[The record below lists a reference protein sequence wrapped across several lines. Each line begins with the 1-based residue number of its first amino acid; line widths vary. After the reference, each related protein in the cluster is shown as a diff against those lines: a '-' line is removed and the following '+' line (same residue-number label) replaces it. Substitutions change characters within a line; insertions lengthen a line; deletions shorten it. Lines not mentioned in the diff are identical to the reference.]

1 MTNYLYQVGGS
12 LAVEAHCYVIR
23 KADSELYKALKN
35 GEFCYVLNSRQMGK
49 SSLLVRTRHKLQQES
64 VLCATVDMTRI
75 GSETITPAQWYK
87 GIIADLWRGFNLSL
101 KVNFK
106 SWWKEQENLSLVQ
119 QLGNFI
125 EEILLEQFSHS
136 QLVIFIDEIDSILSL
151 DFPIDDFFALIRFC
165 YNQRAINP
173 AYKNLTWAIFG
184 VATPSDLITDRN
196 RTPFNIGKAIEINGF
211 TLEEA
216 QPLAKGLTGKFRNS
230 GSILKEILTWTNG
243 QPFLTHKL
251 CNLVLNLSKDSVS
264 DSLEILPGTEGFWVE
279 TLVKFCIIQNWQSQ
293 DEPEH
298 LKTIRDRI
306 LRNEQRAGRLLA
318 IYQQILQSIQVPADD
333 SREQEELLLSG
344 LIERKYGLFQVKNL
358 IYQRVFNQDWV
369 EKELKKLRP
378 YSQTFDAWI
387 ASQKT
392 DTSRLLRGQALKDA
406 QLWAQGKS
414 LSDLDYH
421 FLAASLEIDHQETQ
435 RKIEAERTK
444 AIETQLIEEQ
454 KRLQQEQKIARLQ
467 RLFLMLVSSAFFLAS
482 ALGLIAFWQ
491 YRQARISEIR
501 ALTSSSEGLFASHRQ
516 LDAMIEAIKA
526 KRRLQDLGDVD
537 PETAKNVEIA
547 LRQTVYGNNEFNR
560 LIGHQGS
567 VLSVDISPNDRLI
580 ATASNDKTVKLW
592 RRDGT
597 LLHTLKHTATVHR
610 VAFNPDSRL
619 IVSGSL
625 DGKIRLWSIDGR
637 LIQTIQGHQVSIWGV
652 AFSPNGKFI
661 ASSSSDKTI
670 KLWTIDGKLWKT
682 LTGHQKSV
690 WNIAFS
696 PNSQIVASAGVDNT
710 IKLWTIDGKL
720 LKTLKGHQNSVWD
733 VAFCQQSN
741 LLVSVS
747 SDRTAKLWKL
757 DGSLVRTLE
766 SNYSTIGVD
775 CQGEIIA
782 TGDKNNT
789 VTIWKTDGT
798 LKRKLQGHQ
807 AVIRDLALSS
817 DGLLAASASD
827 DGTVKL
833 WERNQY
839 LLRPL
844 YGHQD
849 TIWDIA
855 TSPNGKLIASVSGDD
870 SLKLWGT
877 DGILWQTLKP
887 KEYTFQGVVFS
898 PNNQMIV
905 TGNNNG
911 NIQLWHLSQ
920 GKNLPL
926 KLLKTFRG
934 HQASVYAVA
943 LSSNRKIIASA
954 GDDRT
959 IKLWNFD
966 GKLLHSFIAHSER
979 IWKLAFNFDGQFL
992 ASASADGKVKIWQT
1006 NGNLVAT
1013 LSHEGAVWGIAWS
1026 PQKNIIASTSR
1037 DDILK
1042 LWTGNGKLLK
1052 TIPGQSQGLTRV
1064 AFSPDGQ
1071 TIATAGVDN
1080 TVKLWDLQGK
1090 LLRTLPGHQGMVISL
1105 AFTPDGKF
1113 LVSGGDDSTVIIW
1126 DLKKIENLNELEY
1139 ACNWVGD
1146 YLRTNVEVE
1155 KSDKPDGTLR
1165 DRHLCDNIKN

>member
-1 MTNYLYQVGGS
+1 MDKSHYQVGGS
-12 LAVEAHCYVIR
+12 LATEAPCYVVR
-23 KADSELYKALKN
+23 KADSELYEALKS

-49 SSLLVRTRHKLQQES
+49 SSLLVRTRHKLQQEG
-64 VLCATVDMTRI
+64 VLCTTVDITRI
-75 GSETITPAQWYK
+75 GSETITQSQWYK
-87 GIIADLWRGFNLSL
+87 GIITDLWRGFNLL
-101 KVNFK
+101 GKVNLK
-106 SWWKEQENLSLVQ
+106 TWWKEQENLSLVQ

-125 EEILLEQFSHS
+125 EDILLEQFSHS
-136 QLVIFIDEIDSILSL
+136 QLVIFIDEIDSVISL
-151 DFPIDDFFALIRFC
+151 DFPIDDFFAFIRFC

-184 VATPSDLITDRN
+184 VATPSDLISDRN
-196 RTPFNIGKAIEINGF
+196 RTPFNIGKAIELSGF

-216 QPLAKGLTGKFRNS
+216 QPLAKGLTEKFSNS

-251 CNLVLNLSKDSVS
+251 CNLVWNLSRDSVS
-264 DSLEILPGTEGFWVE
+264 ESLEILPGTEGFWLE
-279 TLVKFCIIQNWQSQ
+279 SLVKSRIIQNWQSQ

-298 LKTIRDRI
+298 LKTVRDRL
-306 LRNEQRAGRLLA
+306 LRNEQRAGRLLG
-318 IYQQILQSIQVPADD
+318 IYQQILQGIQIPTDD
-333 SREQEELLLSG
+333 SREQAELVLSG
-344 LIERKYGLFQVKNL
+344 LIVKKNGFLQVKNP
-358 IYQRVFNQDWV
+358 IYQGVFSQDWV
-369 EKELKKLRP
+369 KKELSKMRP
-378 YSQTFDAWI
+378 YSQTFDAWVN
-387 ASQKT
+387 SQKT

-406 QLWAQGKS
+406 QLWTQGKS
-414 LSDLDYH
+414 LSDLDYQ
-421 FLAASLEIDHQETQ
+421 FLAASLEIDRQETQ
-435 RKIEAERTK
+435 QKIEAERTK
-444 AIETQLIEEQ
+444 AIKIQLIEEQ
-454 KRLQQEQKIARLQ
+454 KNAKLQ
-467 RLFLMLVSSAFFLAS
+467 RLVLILVSGAFFLAS
-482 ALGLIAFWQ
+482 SLVLIAFWQ
-491 YRQARISEIR
+491 FRQARISEIK
-501 ALTSSSEGLFASHRQ
+501 ALASSSQGLFASNNQ

-526 KRRLQDLGDVD
+526 KRRLKQLGNVA

-547 LRQTVYGNNEFNR
+547 LRKTVYGNNESNR

-567 VLSVDISPNDRLI
+567 VLSVDISPNNQFI
-580 ATASNDKTVKLW
+580 ATASNDKTVKVW

-597 LLHTLKHTATVHR
+597 LLHTLKHSATVHR
-610 VAFNPDSRL
+610 VAFSPDSRL

-625 DGKIRLWSIDGR
+625 DGKIKLWGIDGR
-637 LIQTIQGHQVSIWGV
+637 LIYTIQGHQVPIWGV
-652 AFSPNGKFI
+652 AFSPNGKLI
-661 ASSSSDKTI
+661 ASGSSDKTI
-670 KLWTIDGKLWKT
+670 KLWTIDGRLWKT
-682 LTGHQKSV
+682 LKGHEKSV
-690 WNIAFS
+690 WNVAFS
-696 PNSQIVASAGVDNT
+696 PNNQIVASAGVDN
-710 IKLWTIDGKL
+710 IINLWTIDGKL
-720 LKTLKGHQNSVWD
+720 LKTLKGHQNSIWD
-733 VAFCQQSN
+733 LAFCQQNN

-757 DGSLVRTLE
+757 DGTLVRTLK
-766 SNYSTIGVD
+766 SDHSTIGVD
-775 CQGEIIA
+775 CQGEFIV

-798 LKRKLQGHQ
+798 LRRNLQGHR
-807 AVIRDLALSS
+807 AVIRDVALSS
-817 DGLLAASASD
+817 DDLLAASASD

-833 WERNQY
+833 WQRNQF

-855 TSPNGKLIASVSGDD
+855 TSSDGKLIASVSGDD
-870 SLKLWGT
+870 TLKLWGN

-911 NIQLWHLSQ
+911 NIQIWDLSQ

-943 LSSNRKIIASA
+943 LSPNHKIIASA

-979 IWKLAFNFDGQFL
+979 IWKLAFSFDGQFL
-992 ASASADGKVKIWQT
+992 VSASADSKVKIWRI
-1006 NGNLVAT
+1006 NGDLVAT
-1013 LSHEGAVWGIAWS
+1013 LSHEGAVWGVAWS

-1042 LWTGNGKLLK
+1042 LWTGDGKLLK
-1052 TIPGQSQGLTRV
+1052 TIPGRSQGLTRV

-1080 TVKLWDLQGK
+1080 TVKLWNLQGE
-1090 LLRTLPGHQGMVISL
+1090 LLRSLPGHQGMVISL

-1139 ACNWVGD
+1139 ACNWVRD
-1146 YLRTNVEVE
+1146 YLRTNLQVEE
-1155 KSDKPDGTLR
+1155 S
-1165 DRHLCDNIKN
+1165 DRHLCDNIK

>member
-1 MTNYLYQVGGS
+1 
-12 LAVEAHCYVIR
+12 
-23 KADSELYKALKN
+23 
-35 GEFCYVLNSRQMGK
+35 MGK
-49 SSLLVRTRHKLQQES
+49 SSLLVRTRHKLQQED
-64 VLCATVDMTRI
+64 VLCTTVDITRI
-75 GSETITPAQWYK
+75 GSETITQSQWYK
-87 GIIADLWRGFNLSL
+87 GIITDLWRGFNLL
-101 KVNFK
+101 GKVNLK
-106 SWWKEQENLSLVQ
+106 TWWKEQENLSLVQ

-151 DFPIDDFFALIRFC
+151 DFPLDDFFALIRFC

-184 VATPSDLITDRN
+184 VATPSDLISDRN
-196 RTPFNIGKAIEINGF
+196 RTPFNIGRAIEIQGF

-216 QPLAKGLTGKFRNS
+216 QPLATGLTGKFRNAE
-230 GSILKEILTWTNG
+230 SILKEILSWTNG

-251 CNLVLNLSKDSVS
+251 CNLVLNLSRDSVS
-264 DSLEILPGTEGFWVE
+264 DRLEILPGTEGFWVE
-279 TLVKFCIIQNWQSQ
+279 SLVNSCIIENWQSQ

-306 LRNEQRAGRLLA
+306 LRNEQRAGRLLG
-318 IYQQILQSIQVPADD
+318 IYQQILQGVQVAADD
-333 SREQEELLLSG
+333 SREQAELLLSG
-344 LIERKYGLFQVKNL
+344 LIERKDGFFQVKNP
-358 IYQRVFNQDWV
+358 IYQAVFHQNWV
-369 EKELKKLRP
+369 EKELGKLRP

-414 LSDLDYH
+414 LSDLDYQ
-421 FLAASLEIDHQETQ
+421 FLAASLEIDRQETQ
-435 RKIEAERTK
+435 QKIEAERTK

-454 KRLQQEQKIARLQ
+454 KRLQQEQKTARLQ

-491 YRQARISEIR
+491 YRQARISEIK
-501 ALTSSSEGLFASHRQ
+501 ALTSSSEGLFASNHQ
-516 LDAMIEAIKA
+516 LDAMSEAIKA
-526 KRRLQDLGDVD
+526 KRRLQDLGYVE
-537 PETAKNVEIA
+537 PETAKNVETA

-592 RRDGT
+592 QRDGT
-597 LLHTLKHTATVHR
+597 LLHTLKHSATVHR
-610 VAFNPDSRL
+610 VAFSPDSRL

-625 DGKIRLWSIDGR
+625 DGKIKLWSIDGR
-637 LIQTIQGHQVSIWGV
+637 LIYTIQGHQVPIWGV
-652 AFSPNGKFI
+652 AFSPNGKLI

-670 KLWTIDGKLWKT
+670 KLWTVDGRLWKT
-682 LTGHQKSV
+682 LKGHQKTV
-690 WNIAFS
+690 WNVAFS
-696 PNSQIVASAGVDNT
+696 PNNQIVASAGVDN
-710 IKLWTIDGKL
+710 IINLWTIDGKL
-720 LKTLKGHQNSVWD
+720 LKTLKGHQNAIWD

-757 DGSLVRTLE
+757 DGTLVRTLK
-766 SNYSTIGVD
+766 SNDTMIGVD
-775 CQGEIIA
+775 CQGEFIA
-782 TGDKNNT
+782 TSGTNNI

-798 LKRKLQGHQ
+798 FRRNLQGHR
-807 AVIRDLALSS
+807 ALVRDLALTS
-817 DGLLAASASD
+817 DSLIAASASD

-833 WERNQY
+833 WRQNQF

-844 YGHQD
+844 YGHQG
-849 TIWDIA
+849 TIWEITISSDS
-855 TSPNGKLIASVSGDD
+855 TLVASVSTDD
-870 SLKLWGT
+870 TLKLWQVDGT
-877 DGILWQTLKP
+877 VLQTIQSEQLS
-887 KEYTFQGVVFS
+887 FRSVVFS
-898 PNNQMIV
+898 PNNKMLV
-905 TGNNNG
+905 TVNNNG
-911 NIQLWHLSQ
+911 NVQIWDLNKQNKLSI
-920 GKNLPL
+920 
-926 KLLKTFRG
+926 KLLQTFSA
-934 HQASVYAVA
+934 HQASLYAVA
-943 LSSNRKIIASA
+943 LTEDQKIIASA

-959 IKLWNFD
+959 IKLWNID
-966 GKLLHSFIAHSER
+966 GKLLRSFIAHSER

-992 ASASADGKVKIWQT
+992 ASASEDGKVKIWRI
-1006 NGNLVAT
+1006 NGDLVST
-1013 LSHEGAVWGIAWS
+1013 LSHEGAVWGVAWS
-1026 PQKNIIASTSR
+1026 PQKNIIASASR
-1037 DDILK
+1037 DDTLK
-1042 LWTGNGKLLK
+1042 IWTVDGKLLK
-1052 TIPGQSQGLTRV
+1052 TIPAQSQGLTRV

-1080 TVKLWDLQGK
+1080 TVKLWNLQGE
-1090 LLRTLPGHQGMVISL
+1090 LLRSLPGHQGMVISL

-1146 YLRTNVEVE
+1146 YLRTNLQVEE
-1155 KSDKPDGTLR
+1155 SDR
-1165 DRHLCDNIKN
+1165 NLCDNIK